1 MKYCP
6 YCGADLL
13 KEDAAFCVEC
23 GKQLLVSPEATPEND
38 QSAKKAGPAASKIA
52 KDTDKKSKE
61 KVPKKGKRKKKA
73 EAPIPEIMGEPVD
86 DGYDGYY
93 NDVLPPDLDRVKE
106 GLDKELIKKIVVLGI
121 AVICIIG
128 ICVAMMYLL

>member
-13 KEDAAFCVEC
+13 KENAVFCMEC
-23 GKQLLVSPEATPEND
+23 GKQLSVSPQTIPENN
-38 QSAKKAGPAASKIA
+38 QSVKKDEPDGSKATRCAKKKP
-52 KDTDKKSKE
+52 KE
-61 KVPKKGKRKKKA
+61 KGAKKEKRKKKA
-73 EAPIPEIMGEPVD
+73 EPPIPEIMGEAVD
-86 DGYDGYY
+86 DGYDDYY